1 VETHIHATNT
11 ITQFLEA
18 TKTIMTALNTYL
30 SVILPE
36 IQPIEDVG
44 MPGFQV
50 HSKRALPLATTLI
63 YIAGCVIEDTKH
75 GNDAIRGS
83 ISASNV
89 TARGPNVVNRQ
100 TNSTSRLADNCTLFQ
115 SIVDALYT
123 ILLHAYQEAAAELHT
138 SITHPA

>member
-1 VETHIHATNT
+1 
-11 ITQFLEA
+11 
-18 TKTIMTALNTYL
+18 MTAGNTYL

-44 MPGFQV
+44 MPGLQV
-50 HSKRALPLATTLI
+50 HSKSTLPLATTLI

-75 GNDAIRGS
+75 GNNAIRGS

-89 TARGPNVVNRQ
+89 TAGSPNIVNRQ
-100 TNSTSRLADNCTLFQ
+100 TNPTSRLADHCTLFQ
-115 SIVDALYT
+115 SIVYALDT

-138 SITHPA
+138 TITHPD